1 MSICSSA
8 ARAVSWTLS
17 HLPWR
22 ADHIRDINKRMFKS
36 GAPWLFNSDTPVSWW
51 MSFLKCP
58 FLYYLIMCMN
68 IFFWVCVWLF
78 SLWICTCECST
89 GRLHKRELDPL
100 ELAILNRQL
109 CAGTPVQKPS
119 LQLLK
124 KPLFEWNSLI
134 ISGSHRIILL
144 KMFLNIPLV
153 LQTLKSLSSSHELK

>member
-100 ELAILNRQL
+100 ELYLTGNCVL
-109 CAGTPVQKPS
+109 G
-119 LQLLK
+119 LLFK
-124 KPLFEWNSLI
+124 
-134 ISGSHRIILL
+134 SH
-144 KMFLNIPLV
+144 
-153 LQTLKSLSSSHELK
+153 LSSSWRNNYLNGIQ